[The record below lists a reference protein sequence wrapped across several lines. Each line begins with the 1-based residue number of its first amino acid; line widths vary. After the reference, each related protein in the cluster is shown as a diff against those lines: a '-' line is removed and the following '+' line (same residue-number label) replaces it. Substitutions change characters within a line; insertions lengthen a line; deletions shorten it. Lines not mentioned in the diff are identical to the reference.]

1 MAMRAPCN
9 SRLHSGE
16 TRFMS
21 FSLETISAETL
32 KSEAKQLRDQRAR
45 NGQPI
50 THSAALEQVA
60 QAHGYRDW
68 NTARAALP
76 DRVAV
81 PFQVGMR
88 VRGRYLEQPFVGVLV
103 GVQLAGNRQF
113 FTVTVLFDA
122 PVNVTPPLCLPLTVT
137 ASPRRWTETAPPQPC
152 AVTAS
157 HRCGWRGC
165 SKQEPAPAR
174 ISGAAPASDPGL
186 TELARR
192 YMQFAVQLIAAHAR
206 QCLQSRYGR
215 V

>member
-1 MAMRAPCN
+1 
-9 SRLHSGE
+9 
-16 TRFMS
+16 MS
-21 FSLETISAETL
+21 FSLDTISAETL

-45 NGQPI
+45 SGQPI
-50 THSAALEQVA
+50 PHSAALEQVA

-122 PVNVTPPLCLPLTVT
+122 PVNVTPTFMFAAHRHRVT
-137 ASPRRWTETAPPQPC
+137 ATVDINGTSPALRGNGQPQM
-152 AVTAS
+152 
-157 HRCGWRGC
+157 RL
-165 SKQEPAPAR
+165 E
-174 ISGAAPASDPGL
+174 
-186 TELARR
+186 
-192 YMQFAVQLIAAHAR
+192 
-206 QCLQSRYGR
+206 R